1 MADVKPNE
9 TARISISPD
18 KMSASVIIPQGFS
31 PELLTTE
38 FLAGIARER
47 RVVITQDALSALAQ
61 VAAQARLAQD
71 QVEAVFACG
80 QAPAHGEPAR
90 LVWLPGFDPERHVH
104 EGADGHTDFYHIV
117 DYVRVS
123 KDQAFA
129 RIDQAT
135 EGVDGMTVTGE
146 VAKAKPGRPLDWQF
160 DTASTCVD
168 GCEVRSKI
176 DGVLLLQRKFIKVS
190 NLIEVSDVD
199 FSTGNISVEGGVHVR
214 SEVKDRFEIHATQD
228 VIIDGL
234 VESAVIECGGNL
246 QLKRGMAAHDRGHLV
261 VRGNAEVGYLNAVHA
276 RIEGTL
282 QFRKEIMNCD
292 LSIGVDLVGDGGS
305 IIGGKT
311 AVTGGVRV
319 AVLGSEAEIP
329 TRLVLGTMP
338 MLFEERAQVM
348 RELKHAESIVEGF
361 TNEMAM
367 LQQSAGKLTAQQK
380 ERLTELN
387 YVMAEARQERDAKQA
402 RIAQIDAWTKEH
414 ARVDLLVQKLIHPK
428 VVVVVDSIE
437 ISFKKPL
444 NGPVRLGW
452 DSNRRLVLKR
462 DDGSFAE
469 LGQFVTVKRAA

>member
-1 MADVKPNE
+1 MADIKPNE
-9 TARISISPD
+9 TARISISSD

-31 PELLTTE
+31 HELLTIE

-47 RVVITQDALSALAQ
+47 RVVITQDALAALGRI
-61 VAAQARLAQD
+61 VAEARLAQD
-71 QVEAVFACG
+71 QVEGIFAQG
-80 QAPAHGEPAR
+80 QAPVHGQSAQ
-90 LVWLPGFDPERHVH
+90 LKWAPGFDPERHVH

-117 DYVRVS
+117 DYMRVS
-123 KDQAFA
+123 KDQVFA
-129 RIDQAT
+129 TIEPAT
-135 EGVDGMTVTGE
+135 EGVDGMTVTGD

-160 DTASTCVD
+160 DSSSTVVD
-168 GCEVRSKI
+168 GCEVRSKL
-176 DGVLLLQRKFIKVS
+176 DGVLLLSRKFIKVS

-228 VIIDGL
+228 VVIDGL

-246 QLKRGMAAHDRGHLV
+246 QLRRGMAAHDRGQLMV
-261 VRGNAEVGYLNAVHA
+261 KGNAEVGYLNAVHA
-276 RIEGTL
+276 RIDGTL
-282 QFRKEIMNCD
+282 QFRRELMNCELCIGAD
-292 LSIGVDLVGDGGS
+292 LLGDGGA
-305 IIGGKT
+305 IIGGQAT
-311 AVTGGVRV
+311 VTGGVRL

-338 MLFEERAQVM
+338 VLFEERSQVQ
-348 RELKHAESIVEGF
+348 REIKHAESVVEGF

-367 LQQSAGKLTAQQK
+367 LEQSSSKLTAQQK

-387 YVMAEARQERDAKQA
+387 YLMAEARQELATKLA
-402 RIAQIDAWTKEH
+402 RITEIDTWTKEH
-414 ARVDLLVQKLIHPK
+414 ARVDLSVQKVIHPK
-428 VVVVVDSIE
+428 VTIVVDSIE

-452 DSNRRLVLKR
+452 DSSRRLVLKR